1 MLQECCGGAAV
12 DAEVK
17 CLMDWKRAQVY
28 NSNPGEK
35 GNAFQNYRKLQEYYS
50 SPPVLGNWVQIL

>member
-1 MLQECCGGAAV
+1 MGTAV

-17 CLMDWKRAQVY
+17 HLMDWKGKLQVY

-35 GNAFQNYRKLQEYYS
+35 GNAFQNYRKLQE
-50 SPPVLGNWVQIL
+50 